1 MADETTNNTE
11 TTENNEKNWQ
21 DVANELKQR
30 IFTGSMGVQV
40 AYKSCDGI
48 DAVDCEPILL
58 TRKYDHDVWPIV
70 VSEPTGLN
78 NPKYDWH
85 THEWVEQDAT
95 SNSYRLNDVEQKV
108 ESLQKT
114 ATNASQNNDN
124 LQQSLSDISK
134 SQKVQS
140 QQLAQLLQL
149 VAPIVAKDDG
159 GKTNA

>member
-1 MADETTNNTE
+1 MAVGTTNTE
-11 TTENNEKNWQ
+11 TTEKTEKNWQ
-21 DVANELKQR
+21 DVVDEIKNEVDEHSRWKQ
-30 IFTGSMGVQV
+30 IGYISKNG
-40 AYKSCDGI
+40 K
-48 DAVDCEPILL
+48 DCEPILL
-58 TRKYDHDVWPIV
+58 STKYDNDDWPIV
-70 VSEPTGLN
+70 VKAPTGLN

-95 SNSYRLNDVEQKV
+95 SNSYRLNDVEQKI

-114 ATNASQNNDN
+114 ATNTSKNNDN
-124 LQQSLSDISK
+124 LQESLSDISK

>member
-11 TTENNEKNWQ
+11 NTEKNWQ
-21 DVANELKQR
+21 DVADEIKNEVDEHSRWKQ
-30 IFTGSMGVQV
+30 IGYISKNG
-40 AYKSCDGI
+40 K
-48 DAVDCEPILL
+48 DCEPILL
-58 TRKYDHDVWPIV
+58 STKYDNDDWPIV
-70 VSEPTGLN
+70 VKAPTGLN

-95 SNSYRLNDVEQKV
+95 SNSYRLNDVEQKI

-114 ATNASQNNDN
+114 ATNTSKNNDN

>member
-1 MADETTNNTE
+1 MAVGTTNTE
-11 TTENNEKNWQ
+11 TTEKTEKNWQ
-21 DVANELKQR
+21 DVADEIKNEVDEHSRWKQ
-30 IFTGSMGVQV
+30 IGYISKNG
-40 AYKSCDGI
+40 K
-48 DAVDCEPILL
+48 DCEPILL
-58 TRKYDHDVWPIV
+58 STKYDNDDWPIV
-70 VSEPTGLN
+70 VKAPTGLN

-95 SNSYRLNDVEQKV
+95 SNSYRLNDVEQKI

>member
-11 TTENNEKNWQ
+11 NTEKNWQ
-21 DVANELKQR
+21 DVADEIKNEVDEHSRWKQ
-30 IFTGSMGVQV
+30 IGYISKNG
-40 AYKSCDGI
+40 K
-48 DAVDCEPILL
+48 DCEPILL
-58 TRKYDHDVWPIV
+58 STKYDNDDWPIV
-70 VSEPTGLN
+70 VKAPTGLN
-78 NPKYDWH
+78 DPKYDWH

-95 SNSYRLNDVEQKV
+95 SNSYRLNDVEQKI

>member
-11 TTENNEKNWQ
+11 NTEKNWQ
-21 DVANELKQR
+21 DVADEIKNEVDEHSRWKQ
-30 IFTGSMGVQV
+30 IGYISKNG
-40 AYKSCDGI
+40 K
-48 DAVDCEPILL
+48 DCEPILL
-58 TRKYDHDVWPIV
+58 STKYDNDDWPIV
-70 VSEPTGLN
+70 VKAPTGLN

-95 SNSYRLNDVEQKV
+95 SNSYRLNDVEQKI

-114 ATNASQNNDN
+114 ATNTSKNNDN
-124 LQQSLSDISK
+124 LQESLSDISK

>member
-1 MADETTNNTE
+1 MADETTNTE
-11 TTENNEKNWQ
+11 TTEKTEKNWQ
-21 DVANELKQR
+21 DVADEIKNEVDEHSRWKQ
-30 IFTGSMGVQV
+30 IGYISKNG
-40 AYKSCDGI
+40 K
-48 DAVDCEPILL
+48 DCEPILL
-58 TRKYDHDVWPIV
+58 STKYDNDDWPIV
-70 VSEPTGLN
+70 VKAPTGLN

-95 SNSYRLNDVEQKV
+95 SNSYRLNDVEQKI

>member
-1 MADETTNNTE
+1 MADETNNTNNTE
-11 TTENNEKNWQ
+11 NTEKNWQ
-21 DVANELKQR
+21 DVADEIKNEVDEHSRWKQ
-30 IFTGSMGVQV
+30 IGYISKNG
-40 AYKSCDGI
+40 K
-48 DAVDCEPILL
+48 DCEPILL
-58 TRKYDHDVWPIV
+58 STKYDNDDWPIV
-70 VSEPTGLN
+70 VKAPTGLN

-95 SNSYRLNDVEQKV
+95 SNSYRLNDVEQKI

-114 ATNASQNNDN
+114 ATNASKNNDN

>member
-1 MADETTNNTE
+1 MADETNNTNNTE
-11 TTENNEKNWQ
+11 NTEKNWQ
-21 DVANELKQR
+21 DVADEIKNEVDEHSRWKQ
-30 IFTGSMGVQV
+30 IGYISKNG
-40 AYKSCDGI
+40 K
-48 DAVDCEPILL
+48 DCEPILL
-58 TRKYDHDVWPIV
+58 STKYDNDDWPIV
-70 VSEPTGLN
+70 VKAPTGLN

-95 SNSYRLNDVEQKV
+95 SNSYRLNDVEQKI

-114 ATNASQNNDN
+114 ATNTSKNNDN

>member
-1 MADETTNNTE
+1 MTVGTTNTE
-11 TTENNEKNWQ
+11 TTEKTEKNWQ
-21 DVANELKQR
+21 DVVDEIKNEVDEHSRWKQ
-30 IFTGSMGVQV
+30 IGYISKNG
-40 AYKSCDGI
+40 K
-48 DAVDCEPILL
+48 DCEPILL
-58 TRKYDHDVWPIV
+58 STKYDNDDWPIV
-70 VSEPTGLN
+70 VKAPTGLN

-95 SNSYRLNDVEQKV
+95 SNSYRLNDVEQKI

-159 GKTNA
+159 GKTHA

>member
-1 MADETTNNTE
+1 MADETNNTNNTE
-11 TTENNEKNWQ
+11 NTEKNWQ
-21 DVANELKQR
+21 DVANEIKNEVDEHSRWKQ
-30 IFTGSMGVQV
+30 IGYISKNG
-40 AYKSCDGI
+40 K
-48 DAVDCEPILL
+48 DCEPILL
-58 TRKYDHDVWPIV
+58 STKYDNDDWPIV
-70 VSEPTGLN
+70 VKAPTGLN

-95 SNSYRLNDVEQKV
+95 SNSYRLNDVEQKI

-114 ATNASQNNDN
+114 ATNTSKNNDN

>member
-1 MADETTNNTE
+1 MTDETTNNTKN
-11 TTENNEKNWQ
+11 TDKNWQ
-21 DVANELKQR
+21 DAADAIKNEVDEHSRWKQ
-30 IFTGSMGVQV
+30 IGYISKNG
-40 AYKSCDGI
+40 K
-48 DAVDCEPILL
+48 DCEPILL
-58 TRKYDHDVWPIV
+58 STKYDNDDWPIV
-70 VSEPTGLN
+70 VKAPTGLN

>member
-1 MADETTNNTE
+1 MTVGTTNTE
-11 TTENNEKNWQ
+11 TTEKTEKNWQ
-21 DVANELKQR
+21 DAADEIKNEVDEHSRWKQ
-30 IFTGSMGVQV
+30 IGYISKNG
-40 AYKSCDGI
+40 K
-48 DAVDCEPILL
+48 DCEPILL
-58 TRKYDHDVWPIV
+58 STKYDNDDWPIV
-70 VSEPTGLN
+70 VKAPTGLN

>member
-1 MADETTNNTE
+1 MADETTNNI
-11 TTENNEKNWQ
+11 ENTEKNWQ
-21 DVANELKQR
+21 EVADEIKNEVDEHSRWKQ
-30 IFTGSMGVQV
+30 IGYISKNG
-40 AYKSCDGI
+40 K
-48 DAVDCEPILL
+48 DCEPILL
-58 TRKYDHDVWPIV
+58 STKYDNDDWPIV
-70 VSEPTGLN
+70 VKAPTGLN

-95 SNSYRLNDVEQKV
+95 SNSYRLNDVEQKI

-114 ATNASQNNDN
+114 ATNTSKNNDN
-124 LQQSLSDISK
+124 LQESLSDISK

>member
-1 MADETTNNTE
+1 MADETTNTNNSENTD
-11 TTENNEKNWQ
+11 KNWQ
-21 DVANELKQR
+21 DVADEIKNEVDEHSRWKQ
-30 IFTGSMGVQV
+30 IGYISKNG
-40 AYKSCDGI
+40 K
-48 DAVDCEPILL
+48 DCEPILL
-58 TRKYDHDVWPIV
+58 STKYDNDDWPIV
-70 VSEPTGLN
+70 VKAPTGLN

-95 SNSYRLNDVEQKV
+95 SNSYRLNDVEQKI

-114 ATNASQNNDN
+114 ATNTSKNNDN
-124 LQQSLSDISK
+124 LQESLSDISK

>member
-11 TTENNEKNWQ
+11 NTEKNWQ
-21 DVANELKQR
+21 DVANEIKNEVDEHSRWKQ
-30 IFTGSMGVQV
+30 IGYISKNG
-40 AYKSCDGI
+40 K
-48 DAVDCEPILL
+48 DCEPILL
-58 TRKYDHDVWPIV
+58 STKYDNDDWPIV
-70 VSEPTGLN
+70 VKAPTGLN

-95 SNSYRLNDVEQKV
+95 SNSYRLNDVEQKIK
-108 ESLQKT
+108 SLQKT